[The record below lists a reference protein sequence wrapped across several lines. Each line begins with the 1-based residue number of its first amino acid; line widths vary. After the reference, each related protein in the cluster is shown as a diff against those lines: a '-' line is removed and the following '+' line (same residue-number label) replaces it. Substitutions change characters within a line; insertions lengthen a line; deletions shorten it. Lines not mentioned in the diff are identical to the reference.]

1 VSPLAISLVAFACI
15 VGGMLLGMLLSAI
28 LPAQHVSAESKESL
42 KLGIGMI
49 ATLSALVLGL
59 LIASAKSNF
68 DTMNNGLKQ
77 AGSRVILLDRVLAQY
92 GPETREARDMLR
104 QAVASSIKQRW
115 PEEKIEPLV
124 AQVGAGKVDIEAVQ
138 DKLRQLAPRTDPQRL
153 LQAQA

>member
-1 VSPLAISLVAFACI
+1 MSPVAISFVAVACI
-15 VGGMLLGMLLSAI
+15 FGGILLGAFIRTNLPEHHLSG
-28 LPAQHVSAESKESL
+28 ESKDAL

-92 GPETREARDMLR
+92 GPETREA
-104 QAVASSIKQRW
+104 
-115 PEEKIEPLV
+115 
-124 AQVGAGKVDIEAVQ
+124 
-138 DKLRQLAPRTDPQRL
+138 
-153 LQAQA
+153 